1 MRQHFRP
8 HTRHISA
15 EEGCKYACGSLLLE
29 LTEAELQ
36 LDSVFKCLEPVSGK
50 DSDEGRNRR
59 PFGNLMLNAK
69 SDWFRVYKV
78 GDRSYPAVYLYS
90 NLLRHSRTLVSLQRH
105 IT

>member
-1 MRQHFRP
+1 MWQHFRP
-8 HTRHISA
+8 HARHIFA
-15 EEGCKYACGSLLLE
+15 KEGCKYACDDLHLKLIEVES
-29 LTEAELQ
+29 Q

-78 GDRSYPAVYLYS
+78 CNQS
-90 NLLRHSRTLVSLQRH
+90 
-105 IT
+105 

>member
-1 MRQHFRP
+1 MGLRESPYNADRP
-8 HTRHISA
+8 A
-15 EEGCKYACGSLLLE
+15 K
-29 LTEAELQ
+29 Q

-78 GDRSYPAVYLYS
+78 G
-90 NLLRHSRTLVSLQRH
+90 
-105 IT
+105 